1 MVLLLGFL
9 YRLACAGLLGAQVF
23 FAAAAAQVVFPP
35 EVAALPRDDARRQ
48 AAAEAVGAM
57 LARLDGAT
65 LTLTALAVLC
75 ALLLGARRAAIA
87 PLLAGLCAAASAGWV
102 TPAIHA
108 LRLSGEVASKK
119 FGTLHAVSSCLLLLE
134 ILLLA
139 VATFQ
144 APGFALDLRHR
155 QD

>member
-1 MVLLLGFL
+1 MVQVLGFL

-23 FAAAAAQVVFPP
+23 FAAAATRVVFSP
-35 EVAALPRDDARRQ
+35 EVAALPRGDPRRQ

-57 LARLDGAT
+57 LARLDAAT
-65 LTLTALAVLC
+65 LALTALAVLC
-75 ALLLGARRAAIA
+75 ALLLGVRRAAIA
-87 PLLAGLCAAASAGWV
+87 PLLAGICAAASAGFV

-108 LRLSGEVASKK
+108 MRLSGEVTSKT
-119 FGTLHAVSSCLLLLE
+119 FGILHAVSSSLLLLE

-144 APGFALDLRHR
+144 APGFALDLGHR